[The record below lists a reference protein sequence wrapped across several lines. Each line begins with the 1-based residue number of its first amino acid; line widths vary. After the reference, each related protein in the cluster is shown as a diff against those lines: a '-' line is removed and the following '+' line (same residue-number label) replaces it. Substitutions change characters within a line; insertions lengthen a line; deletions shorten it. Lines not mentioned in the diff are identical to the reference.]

1 MAAASISR
9 RIVRTFGSFSASGN
23 GLTSLPCDL
32 KCGII
37 SLVSNRKHSTSI
49 LTPDDNFPYDL
60 LAKKTLITPDRT
72 IGQYQDLVI
81 PVTNFQNEDKGF
93 MVLAGDVFDVP
104 IRKDIIHHVVRWQLA
119 KRQQGTHSTKTISEV
134 SGTGRKPWNQKG
146 TGRARHGTLRGPQFR
161 GGCVMHG
168 PKPRSHAIK
177 INKQVRRLGL
187 KIALSARA
195 AEGKLLVFDDMALP
209 THKTKNIV
217 NYYNQM
223 ENTKKVLVVEGGPI
237 DEKLKLATQN
247 LHYVNI
253 LPSIGLNVYSILLHD
268 TLVMSRDAV
277 DKITELTRGRGTE
290 INSSYS
296 LEANLGV
303 TRVLRDERPSSKIVT
318 IAGYSVIKERHEPY
332 ESSVFEAADGAV
344 KRFNAAKKEWG
355 FGQLISLAT
364 FQNTNQGYMCRI
376 LVLLVLRSS
385 SLNQLSNRRK
395 SHSYQTHQTMFSL
408 GRFFVFSSLEDKF
421 YYSDDFLVG
430 DRYWRL
436 GFNPKG
442 DGEGRPHA
450 LPIYLYAQG
459 FRPNAVATN
468 TWGAVNLRLKNQRSS
483 NHRQLYSAAWYP
495 IRSDY
500 GKTEALN
507 QFCGLFFLPNRLC
520 QFSFWANLVP
530 CRRIMLKYEHLGH
543 RIKSSKKSPRG
554 SD

>member
-9 RIVRTFGSFSASGN
+9 RIVRTFGSFSVSGN

-32 KCGII
+32 KCGI

-60 LAKKTLITPDRT
+60 LAKKKVITPDRT

-177 INKQVRRLGL
+177 MNKQVRRLGL

-195 AEGKLLVFDDMALP
+195 AEGKLVVFDDMALP

-277 DKITELTRGRGTE
+277 NKITERMHTP
-290 INSSYS
+290 IN
-296 LEANLGV
+296 
-303 TRVLRDERPSSKIVT
+303 R
-318 IAGYSVIKERHEPY
+318 
-332 ESSVFEAADGAV
+332 
-344 KRFNAAKKEWG
+344 
-355 FGQLISLAT
+355 
-364 FQNTNQGYMCRI
+364 
-376 LVLLVLRSS
+376 
-385 SLNQLSNRRK
+385 
-395 SHSYQTHQTMFSL
+395 
-408 GRFFVFSSLEDKF
+408 
-421 YYSDDFLVG
+421 
-430 DRYWRL
+430 
-436 GFNPKG
+436 
-442 DGEGRPHA
+442 
-450 LPIYLYAQG
+450 
-459 FRPNAVATN
+459 
-468 TWGAVNLRLKNQRSS
+468 
-483 NHRQLYSAAWYP
+483 
-495 IRSDY
+495 
-500 GKTEALN
+500 
-507 QFCGLFFLPNRLC
+507 
-520 QFSFWANLVP
+520 
-530 CRRIMLKYEHLGH
+530 
-543 RIKSSKKSPRG
+543 
-554 SD
+554 